1 MVSILELSWHLE
13 ILKSKAMDVW
23 KLAAVPPE
31 VPVSVLK
38 DVLHPEILMEGGT
51 RNLINNPS
59 LVSTI
64 RRLRNRA
71 EFLCLI
77 H

>member
-1 MVSILELSWHLE
+1 MVSILELSWHLK

-23 KLAAVPPE
+23 KPAAVPLE
-31 VPVSVLK
+31 VLVSVLK

-59 LVSTI
+59 LVST
-64 RRLRNRA
+64 NKA
-71 EFLCLI
+71 VEEQG
-77 H
+77 